1 MYKYV
6 KATLEENKEFF
17 DSYVHSLSGIYDDFL
32 EHHILNSEIYSI
44 YKNVLAA
51 RLAVFFFPIIKLPAF
66 IIDKQYVT

>member
-44 YKNVLAA
+44 Y
-51 RLAVFFFPIIKLPAF
+51 
-66 IIDKQYVT
+66 IDELHCGYFGIFNKTR